1 LTEGSVGVILEVN
14 RREGDPRRQTPPVR
28 EPGEQETDMFWKHKW
43 AFAHGHGCGGPKHH
57 HGHDHESHSRGGWG
71 GFGVRRPLRFMAR
84 QLELDE
90 EQVDK
95 LAAILD
101 DLKTERAQAKVDHR
115 RAVSSFADAFVGDEL
130 DVEKVKKAANERADS
145 ARRVEEAVVVALER
159 TFALLSKEQRK
170 RLAYLLRS
178 EALQI

>member
-1 LTEGSVGVILEVN
+1 
-14 RREGDPRRQTPPVR
+14 
-28 EPGEQETDMFWKHKW
+28 
-43 AFAHGHGCGGPKHH
+43 
-57 HGHDHESHSRGGWG
+57 
-71 GFGVRRPLRFMAR
+71 MAR

-90 EQVDK
+90 GQVDK

-115 RAVSSFADAFVGDEL
+115 RAVSAFADAFVSDEL
-130 DVEKVKKAANERADS
+130 DREKIEHAAQERADS
-145 ARRVEEAVVVALER
+145 ARKVEAAVVVALER
-159 TFALLSKEQRK
+159 TFAMLTPEQRK